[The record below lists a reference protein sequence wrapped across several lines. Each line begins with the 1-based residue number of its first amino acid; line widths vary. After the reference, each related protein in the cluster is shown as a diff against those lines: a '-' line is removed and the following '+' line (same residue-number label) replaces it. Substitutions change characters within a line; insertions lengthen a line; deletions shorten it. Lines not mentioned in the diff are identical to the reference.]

1 MNLLKEIEMT
11 DLTRQQLKEIGKE
24 AALVSGKIGAM
35 LVQDGVDKRIALLAS
50 MRTAAGCSVV
60 AGVDLHS
67 AMTIFM
73 SLYKDADVFFQE
85 KLKGKF

>member
-1 MNLLKEIEMT
+1 MTELTKE
-11 DLTRQQLKEIGKE
+11 QLREISKE
-24 AALVSGKIGAM
+24 AAQISGKIGAM
-35 LVQDGVDKRIALLAS
+35 LVQEGVDKRIALLAS

-67 AMTIFM
+67 AMTLFM

-85 KLKGKF
+85 KMKGKF